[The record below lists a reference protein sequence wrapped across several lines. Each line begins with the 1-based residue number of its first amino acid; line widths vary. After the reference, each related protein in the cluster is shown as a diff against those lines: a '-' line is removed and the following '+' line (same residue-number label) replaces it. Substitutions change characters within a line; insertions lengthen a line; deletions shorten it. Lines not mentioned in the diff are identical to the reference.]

1 MSLVVMNISPCLST
15 SWNMR
20 NAVVW
25 QSRALARFDLEVGV
39 AAVGLFNT
47 LGQSKIIQVVS
58 FTLTLSFLILNGLL
72 RY

>member
-1 MSLVVMNISPCLST
+1 MSLLVINMSPCLST

-20 NAVVW
+20 SAVVW
-25 QSRALARFDLEVGV
+25 QSRALARFDSDVRV

-47 LGQSKIIQVVS
+47 LGQGKIIQVVS
-58 FTLTLSFLILNGLL
+58 FSLTLSFLILNRLL